1 MLKFDLSQLRDTAV
15 EKATLKLH
23 VRNIDGDSSQ
33 TVNVS
38 VLADNDWSET
48 GITWNTLPASKSSN
62 ATLTV
67 SSEQKK
73 QWVELDVTE
82 LVNNAR
88 SEGAIGLL
96 LENSGLGFV
105 AFGSD
110 ETDQIPELD
119 IKRAL

>member
-1 MLKFDLSQLRDTAV
+1 M
-15 EKATLKLH
+15 
-23 VRNIDGDSSQ
+23 RNVGGDSSQ

-48 GITWNTLPASKSSN
+48 GITWNTLPASTPSD
-62 ATLTV
+62 AVLTV

-88 SEGAIGLL
+88 SDGAISLL

-110 ETDQIPELD
+110 ETDQIPALD